1 MKRVRLLTAAIT
13 ALMAMNSLGITA
25 WAKTKYRL
33 EVTNQ
38 YDTEG
43 SSRDDN
49 DKNKA
54 HPLEP
59 DVQVADTSDSFMEMA
74 SDVQWSKDPLNWIA
88 GNEVTGTVH
97 LGTKEGL
104 SKSSLDIHVTNG
116 RNEVKVTSVSKY
128 TGDAY
133 ETDLNYL
140 YTVKFTY
147 QAAAQL
153 GETTWA
159 GWDEANPA
167 FAKWN
172 SVKNAN
178 TYRVV
183 LYDDQGSVV
192 SQIVEGGTICDF
204 SKYMTKQGVMY
215 YFEVAA
221 IARNGNQQ
229 DYLEDGSPVSSFS
242 SGSANP
248 GLTSGAW
255 GDYQE
260 GRRYTYADGSWAVG
274 KWELIM
280 SKWYYFNDQGY
291 AVTGWNK
298 IGGIWYY
305 FYEDGSM
312 AAGVE
317 TPDGYKVDASGAW
330 VQ

>member
-1 MKRVRLLTAAIT
+1 MKKVRVLTAVMT
-13 ALMAMNSLGITA
+13 ALMTMSSLGITVQ
-25 WAKTKYRL
+25 AKTTYRL

-43 SSRDDN
+43 FSRDDN
-49 DKNKA
+49 DKNKQ

-59 DVQVADTSDSFMEMA
+59 DVQVADTSDSGMEMA
-74 SDVQWSKDPLNWIA
+74 SDVQWSKDPLNWTA

-104 SKSSLDIHVTNG
+104 SKTSLDIHVTNG

-133 ETDLNYL
+133 ETDLDYI

-147 QAAAQL
+147 QVVAQL

-159 GWDEANPA
+159 GWDKVNPTL
-167 FAKWN
+167 AKWN
-172 SVKNAN
+172 GVKSAN

-192 SQIVEGGTICDF
+192 SQIVEGDTACDF
-204 SKYMTKQGVMY
+204 SQYMTKQGVQY
-215 YFEVAA
+215 YFEVSA
-221 IARNGNQQ
+221 IARNGKQQ
-229 DYLEDGSPVSSFS
+229 DYLEDGSPVRSLAFGTS
-242 SGSANP
+242 NP
-248 GLTSGAW
+248 GVIDGTW
-255 GDYQE
+255 GDYQQ
-260 GRRYTYADGSWAVG
+260 GRRFTYADGSPAAS

-291 AVTGWNK
+291 AVTGWNE

-312 AAGVE
+312 AADVE

-330 VQ
+330 Q